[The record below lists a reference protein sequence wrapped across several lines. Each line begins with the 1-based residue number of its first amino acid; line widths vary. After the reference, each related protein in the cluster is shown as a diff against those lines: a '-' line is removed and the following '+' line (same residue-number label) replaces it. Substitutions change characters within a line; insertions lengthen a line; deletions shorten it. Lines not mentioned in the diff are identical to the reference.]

1 MAGNPGQVA
10 CDLFVVRLFPLESAR
25 LLKIQ
30 PGQLFFQLFAA
41 ASKSFLCCH
50 GRFLLFYAIKA
61 VYHSILILSKKC
73 LCAKG
78 KDIRRRNTITCFHA
92 SAWGFHAGRLVSRPG
107 QDYDFFRKSGGMRVL
122 RCEVQTGRFD
132 MKRTGLAL
140 LGLVIVLAFLP
151 APFSVHA
158 AGHECTRPVARVTA
172 LDPLSGEAWNWV
184 LWDEEAVWISRTQ
197 ETASDGSKMRR
208 EVVWTF
214 DLGPFLRETFP
225 SDEAPAADAKVW
237 LVVRT
242 EHSDG
247 TSGKVIETHSSY
259 TFVDAQGGAY
269 RPGCTV
275 RWSSGSLGENG
286 NLYPTLSQAGE
297 GLEND
302 GPFRVLHIG

>member
-1 MAGNPGQVA
+1 M
-10 CDLFVVRLFPLESAR
+10 
-25 LLKIQ
+25 
-30 PGQLFFQLFAA
+30 
-41 ASKSFLCCH
+41 
-50 GRFLLFYAIKA
+50 
-61 VYHSILILSKKC
+61 
-73 LCAKG
+73 
-78 KDIRRRNTITCFHA
+78 
-92 SAWGFHAGRLVSRPG
+92 SRPG

-132 MKRTGLAL
+132 MKRTCLASA
-140 LGLVIVLAFLP
+140 GACNCTGFFARTVFGA
-151 APFSVHA
+151 SSRTRVH
-158 AGHECTRPVARVTA
+158 TA
-172 LDPLSGEAWNWV
+172 SGEGNCFGPLSGEAWNWV

-259 TFVDAQGGAY
+259 TFGGGTGWGVPSRLHCALEL
-269 RPGCTV
+269 RQP
-275 RWSSGSLGENG
+275 GENG
-286 NLYPTLSQAGE
+286 NFYPTLSQAGE

-302 GPFRVLHIG
+302 GPFCVLHIG

>member
-1 MAGNPGQVA
+1 
-10 CDLFVVRLFPLESAR
+10 
-25 LLKIQ
+25 
-30 PGQLFFQLFAA
+30 
-41 ASKSFLCCH
+41 
-50 GRFLLFYAIKA
+50 
-61 VYHSILILSKKC
+61 
-73 LCAKG
+73 
-78 KDIRRRNTITCFHA
+78 
-92 SAWGFHAGRLVSRPG
+92 
-107 QDYDFFRKSGGMRVL
+107 
-122 RCEVQTGRFD
+122 

-225 SDEAPAADAKVW
+225 SDEAPVADAKVW

-302 GPFRVLHIG
+302 GPFRVLHIGSRPTLFVLVSTAFGNMLPKSGNQGKMIGRG

>member
-1 MAGNPGQVA
+1 
-10 CDLFVVRLFPLESAR
+10 
-25 LLKIQ
+25 
-30 PGQLFFQLFAA
+30 
-41 ASKSFLCCH
+41 
-50 GRFLLFYAIKA
+50 
-61 VYHSILILSKKC
+61 
-73 LCAKG
+73 
-78 KDIRRRNTITCFHA
+78 
-92 SAWGFHAGRLVSRPG
+92 
-107 QDYDFFRKSGGMRVL
+107 
-122 RCEVQTGRFD
+122 
-132 MKRTGLAL
+132 
-140 LGLVIVLAFLP
+140 
-151 APFSVHA
+151 
-158 AGHECTRPVARVTA
+158 
-172 LDPLSGEAWNWV
+172 
-184 LWDEEAVWISRTQ
+184 
-197 ETASDGSKMRR
+197 MRR

-297 GLEND
+297 GLEN
-302 GPFRVLHIG
+302 GRAVSRFAYRLTSHAICACFYGFGEYVAEIWKSG

>member
-1 MAGNPGQVA
+1 M
-10 CDLFVVRLFPLESAR
+10 S
-25 LLKIQ
+25 
-30 PGQLFFQLFAA
+30 
-41 ASKSFLCCH
+41 
-50 GRFLLFYAIKA
+50 
-61 VYHSILILSKKC
+61 
-73 LCAKG
+73 
-78 KDIRRRNTITCFHA
+78 
-92 SAWGFHAGRLVSRPG
+92 
-107 QDYDFFRKSGGMRVL
+107 
-122 RCEVQTGRFD
+122 
-132 MKRTGLAL
+132 
-140 LGLVIVLAFLP
+140 
-151 APFSVHA
+151 
-158 AGHECTRPVARVTA
+158 RVTA

-286 NLYPTLSQAGE
+286 NFYPTLSQAGE